1 MKVNHYQLN
10 IGLEN
15 NPFNNP
21 KDIEGI
27 LDAVG
32 MKSDNIRYDM
42 GQYEG
47 ADERTV
53 VVKNITFDGLTT
65 IARKVKDLCVI
76 FKQECI
82 ALEYNGKTGRLV
94 YHPRYKRKRIKFNHK
109 YFIKF

>member
-1 MKVNHYQLN
+1 MKVNQYQLN

-27 LDAVG
+27 LDAFG
-32 MKSDNIRYDM
+32 MKSDTMRYDL
-42 GQYEG
+42 GEYNRTP
-47 ADERTV
+47 ERTLI
-53 VVKNITFDGLTT
+53 VKNITFDGLTT

-82 ALEYNGKTGRLV
+82 ALEYNNKSGRLI
-94 YHPRYKRKRIKFNHK
+94 YHPRYKRKRTKFNRK